1 MAENKKQES
10 QCEMCAYFDFDEEY
24 DDYLC
29 MIGMDE
35 DEAVRLAGDRHSSC
49 PYFRFYDEYKI
60 VQKQN

>member
-1 MAENKKQES
+1 MAENKKPES
-10 QCEMCAYFDFDEEY
+10 QCEMCAYFDFDDEY

-35 DEAVRLAGDRHSSC
+35 DEAVRYASDRHSSC

-60 VQKQN
+60 VRKQN